1 MDDAPGA
8 DSSFDELFPPEGSES
23 AAPPQAQPQETT
35 PPEPPQA
42 NTPFLQAGKS
52 VYLTPEDAAKGV
64 AHKDELIDRYRTFLA
79 EQGFDPNTFQPKA
92 SAQPQAPPKVE
103 QSPYTYF
110 GNGQKLYD
118 DLAQAV
124 ASKDPVRYER
134 VMQQYQTESFNAHL
148 APVAPLISEVARNRA
163 IREVSHEL
171 PEFAKFADSQD
182 FYSTVDKLPVLKTGI
197 AACEQNITVPGAAE
211 QLRELYKLAY
221 LVNQGLRG
229 SVPVQTP
236 PAPIPPARPTTLP
249 STMTPP
255 APGVPTQNWATNRE
269 ARKQL
274 IKDAEARGLGV
285 VDWSSLGK

>member
-1 MDDAPGA
+1 MPNPINVPSFDRGFVPMDDAPGA

-23 AAPPQAQPQETT
+23 AAPPQAH
-35 PPEPPQA
+35 
-42 NTPFLQAGKS
+42 TPFLQAGKS

-148 APVAPLISEVARNRA
+148 APVAPLIS
-163 IREVSHEL
+163 
-171 PEFAKFADSQD
+171 
-182 FYSTVDKLPVLKTGI
+182 
-197 AACEQNITVPGAAE
+197 
-211 QLRELYKLAY
+211 
-221 LVNQGLRG
+221 
-229 SVPVQTP
+229 
-236 PAPIPPARPTTLP
+236 
-249 STMTPP
+249 
-255 APGVPTQNWATNRE
+255 
-269 ARKQL
+269 
-274 IKDAEARGLGV
+274 
-285 VDWSSLGK
+285 